1 MNENSIFRLKVQ
13 YKAENQETGDVEK
26 MKLEILTQCV
36 NYTDAEAVM
45 NKIIEQ
51 YQMNKF
57 EPCTYDIVKTKF
69 SANDIYGCKTLSA
82 DDSKNLTCGL
92 LQHFFEEESDGLYA
106 VDNIV
111 FGNKEDK
118 EKDLKRTFFIP
129 AKDTA
134 DATSVAIAILQ
145 YEGRD
150 LNDCLISSVKLDHA
164 EYVYLRP
171 KTSEEAFKLATN
183 IFDF

>member
-13 YKAENQETGDVEK
+13 YKAENQETGEVEK
-26 MKLEILTQCV
+26 IKQEILTQCV

-45 NKIIEQ
+45 NKVIEQ

-69 SANDIYGCKTLSA
+69 SANDIYGCKPLSA
-82 DDSKNLTCGL
+82 DDNKNLTCGL
-92 LQHFFEEESDGLYA
+92 LQHFFEDESDGLYA
-106 VDNIV
+106 VDNVV

-134 DATSVAIAILQ
+134 DATSAAIAILQ

-150 LNDCLISSVKLDHA
+150 MNDCLISSVKLDYA

-171 KTSEEAFKLATN
+171 KTSEEIFKLATN
-183 IFDF
+183 IFE

>member
-1 MNENSIFRLKVQ
+1 MNDNSIFRLKVQ
-13 YKAENQETGDVEK
+13 YKAENQETGEVEK
-26 MKLEILTQCV
+26 IKLEILAQCV

-45 NKIIEQ
+45 NKVIEQ

-57 EPCTYDIVKTKF
+57 EPCIYDIVKTKF
-69 SANDIYGCKTLSA
+69 EANDIYGCEPMSA
-82 DDSKNLTCGL
+82 DDNTNLTCGL
-92 LQHFFEEESDGLYA
+92 LQHFFEDESDGLYA
-106 VDNIV
+106 VDNVV

-134 DATSVAIAILQ
+134 DATSAAVAILN

-150 LNDCLISSVKLDHA
+150 MNDCLISSVKLDHA
-164 EYVYLRP
+164 EYIYLRP
-171 KTSEEAFKLATN
+171 KTSESIYKLAKN
-183 IFDF
+183 IFE

>member
-82 DDSKNLTCGL
+82 DDSKNPTCGL

>member
-26 MKLEILTQCV
+26 IKLEILTQCV

-45 NKIIEQ
+45 NKVIEQ

-183 IFDF
+183 ILDF

>member
-13 YKAENQETGDVEK
+13 YKAENQETGEVEK
-26 MKLEILTQCV
+26 IKLEILAQCV

-45 NKIIEQ
+45 NKVIEQ

-57 EPCTYDIVKTKF
+57 EPCVYDIVRTKF
-69 SANDIYGCKTLSA
+69 EADDIYGCKAMSA
-82 DDSKNLTCGL
+82 DDGNNLTCGL
-92 LQHFFEEESDGLYA
+92 LQHFFENESDGLYA
-106 VDNIV
+106 VENIV

-134 DATSVAIAILQ
+134 DATSAAIAILQ
-145 YEGRD
+145 YEGRNMD
-150 LNDCLISSVKLDHA
+150 DCLISSIKLDHA

-171 KTSEEAFKLATN
+171 KTSESIYKLATN
-183 IFDF
+183 IFE